1 MYSLPFQ
8 FTAQNSENL
17 CIHCHFKLQP
27 RIQKIQVFAA
37 KFVYKFRDQKFTY
50 PLPYIF
56 AKLDIIICYDL
67 LLIKM

>member
-8 FTAQNSENL
+8 FTAQNSENYAFTAIL
-17 CIHCHFKLQP
+17 NYNPEFRKN
-27 RIQKIQVFAA
+27 QVFAA

-56 AKLDIIICYDL
+56 AKSDIRICHEL